1 MLGKR
6 GHVACETACMKA
18 PRPTRRGLSLA
29 ANMTGGTHDAML
41 NDGAPPA
48 VRNDSRRED
57 SLAGPVVSSAAPG
70 VRVDA
75 LRWPAD
81 VEGFVGPDREEVNL
95 SQGSVGPTTRM
106 RARRMMME
114 NSVRKLMA
122 DVEGY
127 DEPNAD
133 GDGLNLSPFSSSNVR
148 AGQGIRSQAG
158 ACGVVSAG
166 NGSHGLRAMWMLRG
180 SLWGARLGGAG
191 EAYWS
196 R

>member
-1 MLGKR
+1 
-6 GHVACETACMKA
+6 
-18 PRPTRRGLSLA
+18 
-29 ANMTGGTHDAML
+29 ML

-166 NGSHGLRAMWMLRG
+166 NGSHGVAVVEGDVDAQGEPMGSEAGRRRG
-180 SLWGARLGGAG
+180 GLLEKGKVLGFGFDGQAPLVPHWGCNPDTL
-191 EAYWS
+191 
-196 R
+196 

>member
-95 SQGSVGPTTRM
+95 SQGCMSACMRSSGRGTGIQSHWSAGSVQRRCG
-106 RARRMMME
+106 RAR
-114 NSVRKLMA
+114 
-122 DVEGY
+122 EG
-127 DEPNAD
+127 P
-133 GDGLNLSPFSSSNVR
+133 R
-148 AGQGIRSQAG
+148 
-158 ACGVVSAG
+158 
-166 NGSHGLRAMWMLRG
+166 WM
-180 SLWGARLGGAG
+180 
-191 EAYWS
+191 
-196 R
+196 